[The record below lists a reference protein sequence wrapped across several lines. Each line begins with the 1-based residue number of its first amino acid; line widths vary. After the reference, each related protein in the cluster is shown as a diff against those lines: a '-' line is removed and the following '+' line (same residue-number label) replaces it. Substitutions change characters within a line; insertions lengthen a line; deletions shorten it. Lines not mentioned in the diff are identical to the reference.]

1 MLRDGYCHHEDKQ
14 MSRSDIGK
22 HKTIVAIFPTG
33 RKTVTYHNTD
43 VVTVEADGTVT
54 LNNGGWKSNTT
65 KLRMN
70 QASRQFGLGF
80 GVYQRD
86 FEWFVSFK
94 NPAYTA
100 EGNEPYLLDSAHDLP
115 FDSRTISF
123 KR

>member
-1 MLRDGYCHHEDKQ
+1 
-14 MSRSDIGK
+14 MSRSDKVGK

-54 LNNGGWKSNTT
+54 LDTGGWRSNTT

-70 QASRQFGLGF
+70 QASHQFGLGF
-80 GVYQRD
+80 SVSQKN
-86 FEWFVSFK
+86 FEWTVSFK
-94 NPAYTA
+94 NPAYTL
-100 EGNEPYLLDSAHDLP
+100 EGNEPYWLDSTHDLP